1 MATQFD
7 EYSRGDP
14 FIHAADQGN
23 NSAEYKRHWS
33 PYSWHGGTC
42 LAIAGDDFVLM
53 ASDTRLG
60 EHGGIYTRELNRNSK
75 VTDHCAI
82 GQCGFQGDAR
92 VLLQNVKAKI
102 RIYEHQHMEQPTA
115 PAIAAMLSTMLYYK
129 RFFPYYVYNIVA
141 GLDGE
146 GKGSVF
152 SYDPVGSYDQ
162 VPMVC
167 YGSAQN
173 LIQPF
178 LDNQIRRPHIK
189 EDEAPKM
196 TRERVRQLAIDAFI
210 SASERETNTGDG
222 ITVTLI
228 DKNGTTVET
237 IPLRRD

>member
-1 MATQFD
+1 M
-7 EYSRGDP
+7 
-14 FIHAADQGN
+14 
-23 NSAEYKRHWS
+23 
-33 PYSWHGGTC
+33 
-42 LAIAGDDFVLM
+42 LM
-53 ASDTRLG
+53 IL
-60 EHGGIYTRELNRNSK
+60 
-75 VTDHCAI
+75 VTDTCAI

-129 RFFPYYVYNIVA
+129 YPLYCNFFLNTFKRRFFPYYVYNIVA
-141 GLDGE
+141 GLDGD

-189 EDEAPKM
+189 VNS
-196 TRERVRQLAIDAFI
+196 RSFI
-210 SASERETNTGDG
+210 LFGSMFFKGRCCS
-222 ITVTLI
+222 
-228 DKNGTTVET
+228 KND
-237 IPLRRD
+237 P

>member
-1 MATQFD
+1 MCNWPVRLPGRC
-7 EYSRGDP
+7 SRFAPKCQSKDP
-14 FIHAADQGN
+14 NLRAPTHGTTNCTCYRCHAFNHALLQVPN
-23 NSAEYKRHWS
+23 LLK
-33 PYSWHGGTC
+33 
-42 LAIAGDDFVLM
+42 FVLNNFK
-53 ASDTRLG
+53 R
-60 EHGGIYTRELNRNSK
+60 
-75 VTDHCAI
+75 
-82 GQCGFQGDAR
+82 
-92 VLLQNVKAKI
+92 
-102 RIYEHQHMEQPTA
+102 
-115 PAIAAMLSTMLYYK
+115 

-141 GLDGE
+141 GLDGD

-189 EDEAPKM
+189 VSSRSCYFSVLCFLKEDAAPKM

-222 ITVTLI
+222 VSSL
-228 DKNGTTVET
+228 
-237 IPLRRD
+237 